1 MMCMRD
7 PWHKENQSIDIYM
20 VQSIIVPGVNYP
32 EKRKLDAD
40 DVDLDAAV
48 YEMTIK
54 GKRVEVAVGQAKMT
68 FIDQNVVYFPV
79 YLIRG
84 AKVVLQLGVFEI
96 FSNKQMDVV
105 DADGDA
111 DVSLLGEPLLYSY
124 VTEEDLSADI
134 DDAPEEEE
142 PSEDVSSKPV
152 EQEPHEEEEED
163 LSLDMGMSP
172 LDNQDS
178 AQDEKERLAYKKVK
192 GEAWVATYMSNNNYA
207 IVENE
212 GGGDCLFAAIRDGL
226 SRAGVKVS
234 VDEMR
239 EKIAAEMT
247 QAGFDQYKTLY
258 EGISAS
264 LATSKAELKTL
275 ASEHRDA
282 AKRARA
288 AKERSVQLEL
298 LQKAKEI
305 GEKHRA
311 VKAEVAASTSML
323 QEFSFM
329 KDVKDLEGL
338 KELVKTCSFWGDTW
352 AISTLERVL
361 NVKLVLFSEEAYK
374 DKDLDNV
381 LQCGQLN
388 DENKGDFKP
397 SHYIMLNYLGYHY
410 QLITYKG
417 RGAFTFASLPWAVR
431 SMIVSKCLERQAG
444 PFSRIP
450 EVRDFLEEINVVVPP
465 DVPVETLTDLYDDS
479 VVFQF
484 YSKSGDAKPGKG
496 SGERITADKV
506 ASFSDLAGIK
516 DWRKMLSN
524 FWTQE
529 FELDGHKWKSVEHYY
544 QASKFKKENPEFY
557 KKFSLDHD
565 PESKLA
571 NDPALAKAAGGKTGK
586 FKKTDVRPKE
596 VKVDPDFFSG
606 RDKDEMEAAMM
617 AKFSQNEDL
626 KRMLLA
632 TKKAKLQHFS
642 RGKPP
647 VVFDNLMRVRSK
659 LSR

>member
-1 MMCMRD
+1 
-7 PWHKENQSIDIYM
+7 M

-32 EKRKLDAD
+32 EKRKLDPD

-48 YEMTIK
+48 YEMTIQ

-84 AKVVLQLGVFEI
+84 DKVVLQLGVFEI

-124 VTEEDLSADI
+124 VTEADLGADVEDHVEVD
-134 DDAPEEEE
+134 
-142 PSEDVSSKPV
+142 KPV
-152 EQEPHEEEEED
+152 EEASPIPAAQDEGEDED

-172 LDNQDS
+172 LDNQDA
-178 AQDEKERLAYKKVK
+178 AQDEKERLAYKRAK

-226 SRAGVKVS
+226 SRAGVKVF

-247 QAGFDQYKTLY
+247 QTGFDQYKTLY
-258 EGISAS
+258 EGISES

-311 VKAEVAASTSML
+311 VKAEVAASTAML
-323 QEFSFM
+323 QEFAFM
-329 KDVKDLEGL
+329 KNVKDLEEL
-338 KELVKTCSFWGDTW
+338 KELVKTCAFWGDTW

-361 NVKLVLFSEEAYK
+361 NVKLVLFSEEAYR

-388 DENKGDFKP
+388 DDDKGDFKP
-397 SHYIMLNYLGYHY
+397 AHYIMLNYVGNHY

-417 RGAFTFASLPWAVR
+417 RGAFTFGSLPWAVR
-431 SMIVSKCLERQAG
+431 SMIANKCLERQAG

-465 DVPVETLTDLYDDS
+465 DVAVETLTDLYDDS

-496 SGERITADKV
+496 SGERIPADKV
-506 ASFSDLAGIK
+506 ASYSDLAGIK

-606 RDKDEMEAAMM
+606 RDKEEMEAAMM

-659 LSR
+659 VSR